1 MIRIAHWN
9 KDEWGGFADL
19 LANLIEKYAMVL
31 NLDNLPE
38 SSYASDVKEAVNNSR
53 QSKDGIENMKT
64 A

>member
-1 MIRIAHWN
+1 M
-9 KDEWGGFADL
+9 

-38 SSYASDVKEAVNNSR
+38 SSYASDGKEAVNNSR
-53 QSKDGIENMKT
+53 QSKAGIENMGT